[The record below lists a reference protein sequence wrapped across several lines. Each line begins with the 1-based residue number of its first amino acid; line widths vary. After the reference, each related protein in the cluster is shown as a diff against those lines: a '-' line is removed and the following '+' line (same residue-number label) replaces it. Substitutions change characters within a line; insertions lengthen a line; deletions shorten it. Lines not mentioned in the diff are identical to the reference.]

1 MPGNKKIMPA
11 VTKGDKK
18 RVKVVSDKPL
28 FGETNKGRFLA
39 LVKKT
44 EIFKKIKNGANSYLD
59 IGIVELIRKAN
70 TTKERDDAFWAGLEQ
85 DVHKIMKKE
94 TDSETVELTD
104 ENKEYVELCANV
116 LGEYLA
122 YLDYQYFTT

>member
-1 MPGNKKIMPA
+1 MPV
-11 VTKGDKK
+11 VTVCTEGDNK

-28 FGETNKGRFLA
+28 FGDTNKDRFLA
-39 LVKKT
+39 LMKKT
-44 EIFKKIKNGANSYLD
+44 DIFKKIKNGANSYLD
-59 IGIVELIRKAN
+59 IGVVRLIRNAN
-70 TTKERDDAFWAGLEQ
+70 TNKERDDAFWAGLEQ
-85 DVHKIMKKE
+85 DVCEILEKE

-122 YLDYQYFTT
+122 YLDYRYFTT